1 MNTLQR
7 LKQPAVLTIA
17 GFLMSLQVVM
27 GMPFLLTM
35 VGNVRHWGGWFNPR
49 NPR

>member
-1 MNTLQR
+1 MDTLHKLKGPTAR
-7 LKQPAVLTIA
+7 LVG
-17 GFLMSLQVVM
+17 GFLMALQAVM

-35 VGNVRHWGGWFNPR
+35 VGSVRHWGGWFNPR